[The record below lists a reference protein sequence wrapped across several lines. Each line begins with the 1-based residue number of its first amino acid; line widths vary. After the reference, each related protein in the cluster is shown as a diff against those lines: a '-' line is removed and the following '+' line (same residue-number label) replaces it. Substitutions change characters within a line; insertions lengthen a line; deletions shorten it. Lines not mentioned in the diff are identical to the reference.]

1 MMAAAADGPT
11 RRMMLGGAF
20 ACASQ
25 SSLAGPSAQSPS
37 SPAGRL
43 AFSVW
48 REAQKIGRHSL
59 LFRGDAQG
67 FQVEIDAVMAVR
79 LGPLTLFQYHHQA
92 TEIWRGGDFVALTS
106 HTVTNGRREQLS
118 ANASRAGVTVTTL
131 SGVRE
136 LPADTLP
143 LTHWNARALAG
154 RLFNPQTGA
163 VMRESVARRAG
174 QVLRKSDG
182 RLLPSTAYVLTGDA
196 ELTDWYDAN
205 GVWVALRAKASDGS
219 FIDYRQV

>member
-1 MMAAAADGPT
+1 MMADAATGPT
-11 RRMMLGGAF
+11 RRMTLSGAF

-25 SSLAGPSAQSPS
+25 SALASPGALAPL
-37 SPAGRL
+37 SPDRRL
-43 AFSVW
+43 TFSVW
-48 REAQKIGRHSL
+48 RDAQQIGRHSL
-59 LFRGDAQG
+59 LFRGDERDL
-67 FQVEIDAVMAVR
+67 QVEIEAAMAVR

-92 TEIWRGGDFVALTS
+92 TEVWRGGDFLALTS
-106 HTVTNGRREQLS
+106 RTVTNGRREQLS
-118 ANASRAGVTVTTL
+118 ATASRRSVTVATL

-143 LTHWNARALAG
+143 LTHWNARVLEG

-196 ELTDWYDAN
+196 ELTDWYDTN
-205 GVWVALRAKASDGS
+205 GVWAALRAKASDGS